1 MCTYGN
7 TAHDPIRQIHYKS
20 TSVLVPVP
28 ATRFTSVL
36 ETRPET
42 SNVNQTCEKGNFV
55 QFAVV
60 MNWHHVVRAPYIL
73 LSFFGVKMFSMS
85 AHHIKAHTVYHL
97 SSLRFRIRANKIAN
111 WISMPN
117 QIQKFCEMW
126 KMRITHKYIQQQNR
140 LMLLGNAYY
149 PFIYKSAAYYRIAL
163 IIRRTQHKGQF
174 TQKCCILWIY
184 VHWVVV

>member
-97 SSLRFRIRANKIAN
+97 SSLRFRIRANKISKLDFDAEPDTKILQN
-111 WISMPN
+111 VKNGKIDSCYLVTHIIRLFIN
-117 QIQKFCEMW
+117 Q
-126 KMRITHKYIQQQNR
+126 
-140 LMLLGNAYY
+140 L
-149 PFIYKSAAYYRIAL
+149 L
-163 IIRRTQHKGQF
+163 IIE
-174 TQKCCILWIY
+174 
-184 VHWVVV
+184 